1 MPPKLTFDFEHR
13 QKLDPITQLKVDI
26 AQEGL
31 RQAQESFN
39 LSKQSFKLVF
49 MMTAA
54 SGLISLGGVGL
65 LLTERVSEGTATTAG
80 GIASGLCFSQMAKD
94 AKDRLDAAN
103 LRLDT
108 IRTEVA
114 FIQTTQQIEQHNIEA
129 ADIQNIGTTEYKL
142 AEANSFSDLH

>member
-1 MPPKLTFDFEHR
+1 MPSKQTFDFE
-13 QKLDPITQLKVDI
+13 QGNQSNPIIQLKVEI
-26 AQEGL
+26 SQEGL

-54 SGLISLGGVGL
+54 SGLISLVGVGL
-65 LLTERVSEGTATTAG
+65 LLMERVSEGTATTAG

-114 FIQTTQQIEQHNIEA
+114 LIQATEWPQARNTDSIPTESNG
-129 ADIQNIGTTEYKL
+129 IQMTGSNQL
-142 AEANSFSDLH
+142 

>member
-1 MPPKLTFDFEHR
+1 MPSKPAFDLEYR
-13 QKLDPITQLKVDI
+13 TQLDPITQLNVDI

-31 RQAQESFN
+31 RQAKESFN
-39 LSKQSFKLVF
+39 LSKLSFKLVF

-54 SGLISLGGVGL
+54 SGLVSFAGVGL

-103 LRLDT
+103 LRLDS

-114 FIQTTQQIEQHNIEA
+114 LIQTTQQIEPHNPVA
-129 ADIQNIGTTEYKL
+129 ANLRDIGTEYTL
-142 AEANSFSDLH
+142 IDANASDDSY

>member
-1 MPPKLTFDFEHR
+1 MPSKPAFDFEHG
-13 QKLDPITQLKVDI
+13 QQLDPITQLNVDI

-31 RQAQESFN
+31 RQAKESFN
-39 LSKQSFKLVF
+39 LSKHSFKLVF

-54 SGLISLGGVGL
+54 SGLISLVGIGL

-94 AKDRLDAAN
+94 AKDRLDSAN

-108 IRTEVA
+108 IRAEVA
-114 FIQTTQQIEQHNIEA
+114 LIQPPQQIEQHNLTATNLQELR
-129 ADIQNIGTTEYKL
+129 TEYAL
-142 AEANSFSDLH
+142 AEVNSCLDPH

>member
-1 MPPKLTFDFEHR
+1 MPSKPTFDLESR
-13 QKLDPITQLKVDI
+13 KQLDPITQLNVDI

-31 RQAQESFN
+31 RQAKESFN
-39 LSKQSFKLVF
+39 LSKMSFKLVF

-54 SGLISLGGVGL
+54 SGLISLVGVGL

-108 IRTEVA
+108 IRAEVA
-114 FIQTTQQIEQHNIEA
+114 LIQTTPQTEPHNLATAGVQGIE
-129 ADIQNIGTTEYKL
+129 TEPTLVK
-142 AEANSFSDLH
+142 ANSFSDSH